1 MYSCKAKHMGL
12 INLDDDIMAMAA
24 TCNELKQLADLV
36 AEIMAVT
43 NVDQRIDKLGH
54 RVRNRSLL

>member
-1 MYSCKAKHMGL
+1 
-12 INLDDDIMAMAA
+12 MAA

-36 AEIMAVT
+36 AEIVAMT
-43 NVDQRIDKLGH
+43 NVDQRTDKLGH